1 MSEITLDDVFFLMCS
16 VVLQRGWHFVSIGK
30 IRGVHQLSNTPVK
43 TLHQVIGLGVFRR
56 DQAVLNVHPCTFLVF
71 RMAAR
76 GLTLTLRREAV
87 GELLTV
93 IGQDDLDVD

>member
-1 MSEITLDDVFFLMCS
+1 MSEITLDDVLVVKRP
-16 VVLQRGWHFVSIGK
+16 VVLQRGCHFLSIGK

-43 TLHQVIGLGVFRR
+43 TLHHAIGLGVFRR
-56 DQAVLNVHPCTFLVF
+56 DQAVLNVQPCTGLVK

-87 GELLTV
+87 GELLAV
-93 IGQDDLDVD
+93 VGQDDLDVD